1 MPAASETPAAEAPVI
16 FTLGHSTHL
25 IERLLELL
33 GQHRIATLA
42 DVRSFPSSRKWPQF
56 NQEPLAESLECAG
69 ITYRWMKLLG
79 GRRHSKR
86 SDSPHVAWQHP
97 AFRSYADYTD
107 SAEFAAGLE
116 ELIALAAAAR
126 TAYMCSEGLWWR
138 CHRRIISDHLV
149 ARGWRVE
156 HIMPTGKLSAHTLSA
171 FARVADGKIIYDGS
185 TIQGSDGTTASKPP
199 R

>member
-1 MPAASETPAAEAPVI
+1 MPTASETPEADGPLV
-16 FTLGHSTHL
+16 FTIGHSTHP
-25 IERLLELL
+25 IERFLELL

-42 DVRSFPSSRKWPQF
+42 DVRSYPSSRKWPQF
-56 NQEPLAESLECAG
+56 NQEPLSESMKRAG
-69 ITYRWMKLLG
+69 VGYQWMKLLG

-86 SDSPHVAWQHP
+86 ADSPHGAWQHP

-107 SAEFAAGLE
+107 GADFAVGLA
-116 ELIALAAAAR
+116 ELIELATAAR

-149 ARGWRVE
+149 VRGWRVE
-156 HIMPTGKLSAHTLSA
+156 HIMPTGKLSAHELSS
-171 FARVADGKIIYDGS
+171 FARVAEGKIIYDGS
-185 TIQGSDGTTASKPP
+185 TIQGSAGTTSSKPA